1 MAVVNGA
8 WWGAWWGWM
17 VVWLVAA
24 AGVLGL
30 CVLLLALAHRRLTGP
45 RKEHPGPSICVYLH
59 EQSVKNLDEL
69 GNYTAALE
77 RVVEER
83 HNVTTNAG
91 FWTKLMPFDLK
102 ADRGTSQE
110 TFTSYVQR
118 HTSLSTVGVLLSV
131 FDREDAVVQVDLRSG
146 SLTLNRAL
154 TRELTM
160 AGGHAADADQVA
172 LSDIRE
178 FVSVQGRFT
187 ALPESSGGYVLRAR
201 YGDDER
207 PAHLRV
213 PLSAAGLQIE
223 TMYEGEFQ
231 ARCLGKTTGWNP
243 EQREVTLD
251 AIAIFR

>member
-8 WWGAWWGWM
+8 WWGAWWAWM

-30 CVLLLALAHRRLTGP
+30 FVLLLALARRGLTGP

-83 HNVTTNAG
+83 RNVTASAG
-91 FWTKLMPFDLK
+91 FWTKLMPFVLK

-118 HTSLSTVGVLLSV
+118 HTPLSTVGVLLSV
-131 FDREDAVVQVDLRSG
+131 FDREDAVVRVDLRSG

-154 TRELTM
+154 TRELSAAHGRT
-160 AGGHAADADQVA
+160 ADADRVA
-172 LSDIRE
+172 LSDIKE

-187 ALPESSGGYVLRAR
+187 AQPRPDGGYVLRAR
-201 YGDDER
+201 YGGGER
-207 PAHLRV
+207 PAQLRV
-213 PLSAAGLQIE
+213 PLSAAGLQID

-243 EQREVTLD
+243 ELREVTLD